1 MTVTIRPDD
10 EQLIAEV
17 IRTGAYRN
25 ADEVIARAL
34 EVLRSDEEWLGQ
46 SRSAIGEKIDRAFEQ
61 FDQGR
66 FFSAEASKADTE
78 ARKAAW
84 LLNEARNKLRNELR
98 GPQA

>member
-10 EQLIAEV
+10 EQLIAAV
-17 IRTGAYRN
+17 IRTGACQN

-34 EVLRSDEEWLGQ
+34 EVLRSDEEWLDE

-61 FDQGR
+61 FERGQ
-66 FFSAEASKADTE
+66 FFSAEASKADME

-84 LLNEARNKLRNELR
+84 LPNELR
-98 GPQA
+98 GQQA

>member
-10 EQLIAEV
+10 EQLIAAV
-17 IRTGAYRN
+17 IRTGACQN

-34 EVLRSDEEWLGQ
+34 ELLRSDEEWLDE

-61 FDQGR
+61 FERGQ
-66 FFSAEASKADTE
+66 FFSAEASKADME

-84 LLNEARNKLRNELR
+84 LSSELR
-98 GPQA
+98 GQQG

>member
-10 EQLIAEV
+10 EQLIAAV
-17 IRTGAYRN
+17 IRTGACQN

-34 EVLRSDEEWLGQ
+34 ELLRSDEEWLDE

-61 FDQGR
+61 FERGQ
-66 FFSAEASKADTE
+66 FFSAEASKADME

-84 LLNEARNKLRNELR
+84 LSNELR
-98 GPQA
+98 GKQG